1 MPKHPVTGSPPAKPG
16 RKLEACLGRWVL
28 QARWSVIVI
37 SLVLVALSAS
47 GARHLVYAP
56 DYRLY
61 FDEDDPQRIALET
74 LEATYTQGDNIL
86 FVVVP
91 DDGDAVSA
99 QALEA
104 AAWLTEQAWRTPFT
118 VRVDSLTN
126 FQHTTAEGDD
136 LLVRD
141 LVDETVW
148 TDPAERA
155 RVRAVA
161 LAEPRLAAR
170 LIAADGEVSAVNVTV
185 QLPGED
191 ENLEADTVVN
201 FAHGLAAAVRERFAG
216 IDVRIGGLV
225 AMNHAFT
232 VESQSDMQ
240 VLLPASFGVMLL
252 MLVAMTRSVS
262 VTVGISLVILMS
274 TAAAV
279 GFAGSLRLPLTPP
292 LASAP
297 IIVLTVAVANCV
309 HIVTAIL
316 QGVRSGQDKRD
327 AIVEA
332 VRINL
337 QPVFIAS
344 LTTSLG
350 FLSMNF
356 SEVPPFRHVGTFVAF
371 GVGVAFLLS
380 ITFLPALVSVLPLRA
395 PAKPERSG
403 RDLVGAVMDGLG
415 GFVVRRRRSL
425 IWGSVLV
432 VAALAASIPRNELND
447 VFLHYL
453 DEKVEFR
460 RDADFIIENLTG
472 LQTIEYSLASGEE
485 GGIANPVFLN
495 EVEAFAEWYRQQP
508 ETVHVDVITDT
519 FRQLNRTLHG
529 DAPSQYRLPESRDL
543 AAQYL
548 LLYEFSLPQGLDLND
563 RIDIDKSASRM
574 TVTTKT
580 LSSKEV
586 LALNR
591 RSAEW
596 LAGNTPNISVPGG
609 TGSTLM
615 FAYLGQ
621 RNALAMFLGTAL
633 ALVGIS
639 FILVFALRSLR
650 LGLTSLVPNLVPAAM
665 GFGIWGLF
673 DGQVGVNLSVV
684 TTITL
689 GIVVDDTVHFLS
701 KYLRGRRELGHAPP
715 EAVRY
720 VFRTAAR
727 PLFTTSVVLG
737 TGFAILSLSSF
748 EINSGLGQMCALII
762 ALALL
767 ADFLF
772 LPPLLMAIDR
782 SKQ

>member
-1 MPKHPVTGSPPAKPG
+1 M
-16 RKLEACLGRWVL
+16 L
-28 QARWSVIVI
+28 QARWSVIVLI
-37 SLVLVALSAS
+37 LVLVVLAAS
-47 GARHLVYAP
+47 GGQHLVFSP

-99 QALEA
+99 RALEA
-104 AAWLTEQAWRTPFT
+104 AAWLTEQAWRTPFS

-148 TDPAERA
+148 SDPAERA

-170 LIAADGEVSAVNVTV
+170 LLATDGGVSAVNVTV

-191 ENLEADTVVN
+191 ENLEADTVVA
-201 FAHGLAAAVRERFAG
+201 FARGVAAEVRERFAG
-216 IDVRIGGLV
+216 IGVRIAGIV
-225 AMNHAFT
+225 AMNHAFNMET
-232 VESQSDMQ
+232 QSDMQ
-240 VLLPASFGVMLL
+240 VLLPVSFGVMLL
-252 MLVAMTRSVS
+252 MLAVMTQSAS
-262 VTVGISLVILMS
+262 VTVGILLVILMS
-274 TAAAV
+274 LATAI
-279 GFAGSLRLPLTPP
+279 GLAGWLRLPLTPP

-297 IIVLTVAVANCV
+297 VIVLTVAVANCV
-309 HIVTAIL
+309 HITTAIL

-332 VRINL
+332 MRINL
-337 QPVFIAS
+337 QPIFVAS
-344 LTTSLG
+344 LTTALG

-380 ITFLPALVSVLPLRA
+380 IAFLPALVSFLPLRA
-395 PAKPERSG
+395 PAKQERNG
-403 RDLVGAVMDGLG
+403 RDRVGAVMEGLG

-432 VAALAASIPRNELND
+432 VAALAASIPRNDLND

-508 ETVHVDVITDT
+508 ETVHVDVITDM

-529 DAPSQYRLPESRDL
+529 DDPSQYRLPESRDL
-543 AAQYL
+543 ASQYL
-548 LLYEFSLPQGLDLND
+548 LLYELSLPQGLDLNN
-563 RIDIDKSASRM
+563 RFDIDKSATRM
-574 TVTTKT
+574 SVTTKT
-580 LSSKEV
+580 LSSKAM

-596 LAGNTPNISVPGG
+596 LAGNTTTIYEPEG
-609 TGSTLM
+609 TGSALM
-615 FAYLGQ
+615 FAHLGQ

-633 ALVGIS
+633 ALIGIS

-650 LGLTSLVPNLVPAAM
+650 LGLTSLIPNLVPAAM
-665 GFGIWGLF
+665 GFGIWGLV

-701 KYLRGRRELGHAPP
+701 KYLRGRRELGYAPP
-715 EAVRY
+715 DAVRY

-727 PLFTTSVVLG
+727 PLFTTSVVLV

-748 EINSGLGQMCALII
+748 EINSGLGQMSALII

-782 SKQ
+782 RKQ

>member
-1 MPKHPVTGSPPAKPG
+1 MTALMSE
-16 RKLEACLGRWVL
+16 RKLESRLGRWML
-28 QARWSVIVI
+28 RARWPVIVFA
-37 SLVLVALSAS
+37 LVLAALAAS
-47 GARHLVYAP
+47 GGRFLVFSP

-61 FDEDDPQRIALET
+61 FDEDNPQRIALET
-74 LEATYTQGDNIL
+74 LEATFTQGDNIL

-91 DDGDAVSA
+91 DSGDAVSA

-104 AAWLTEQAWRTPFT
+104 AAWLTEQAWHTPFS

-148 TDPAERA
+148 TDPGERA

-161 LAEPRLAAR
+161 LAEPRLTAR
-170 LIAADGEVSAVNVTV
+170 LIAPDGGVSAVNVTV

-191 ENLEADTVVN
+191 ENLEAKMIVD
-201 FAHGLAAAVRERFAG
+201 FARDLAADVRERFVG
-216 IDVRIGGLV
+216 IDIRITGLV

-232 VESQSDMQ
+232 VETQSDMQ
-240 VLLPASFGVMLL
+240 LLLPVSFVAMLL
-252 MLVAMTRSVS
+252 MLVVMTGGVG
-262 VTVGISLVILMS
+262 VTLAISLVIVMS
-274 TAAAV
+274 IMTAV
-279 GFAGSLRLPLTPP
+279 GLAGWLRLPLTPP

-297 IIVLTVAVANCV
+297 IIVLTVAVANCM
-309 HIVTAIL
+309 HIATAVL
-316 QGVRSGQDKRD
+316 QGMRSGQDKRD
-327 AIVEA
+327 AIMEA

-344 LTTSLG
+344 LTTALG

-356 SEVPPFRHVGTFVAF
+356 SEVPPFRHIGTFVAF
-371 GVGVAFLLS
+371 GVGAAFLLS
-380 ITFLPALVSVLPLRA
+380 VTFLPALISLLPVRS
-395 PAKPERSG
+395 PAKRETGGS
-403 RDLVGAVMDGLG
+403 DLIGAVMEGLG
-415 GFVVRRRRSL
+415 DFVVRRRRTL

-432 VAALAASIPRNELND
+432 VVALAASIPRNELND

-453 DEKVEFR
+453 DEEVEFR
-460 RDADFIIENLTG
+460 RDADFTVENLTG
-472 LQTIEYSLASGEE
+472 LQTIEYSLASGGE
-485 GGIANPVFLN
+485 GGVADPVFLN
-495 EVEAFAEWYRQQP
+495 EVEAFAEWYKQQP
-508 ETVHVDVITDT
+508 ETIHVDVVTDT
-519 FRQLNRTLHG
+519 FRQLNRMMHG
-529 DAPSQYRLPESRDL
+529 DDPSEYRLPESREL

-548 LLYEFSLPQGLDLND
+548 ILYELSLPQGLDLND
-563 RIDIDKSASRM
+563 RIDINKSATRM

-591 RSAEW
+591 RSVQW
-596 LAGNTPNISVPGG
+596 LAENAPNVSSPGG

-621 RNALAMFLGTAL
+621 RNARAMFLGTAL

-639 FILVFALRSLR
+639 FILIFPLRSLR
-650 LGLTSLVPNLVPAAM
+650 LGLTSLIPNLVPAAM
-665 GFGIWGLF
+665 GFGIWGLV
-673 DGQVGVNLSVV
+673 DGQVGVSLSVV

-701 KYLRGRRELGHAPP
+701 KYLRGRRELCHASPD
-715 EAVRY
+715 AVRY
-720 VFRTAAR
+720 AFRTVAR
-727 PLFTTSVVLG
+727 PLFTTSMVLVA
-737 TGFAILSLSSF
+737 GFAILSLSSF
-748 EINSGLGQMCALII
+748 ELNSGLGQMSALII

-772 LPPLLMAIDR
+772 LPPLLMAVDR
-782 SKQ
+782 RKP